1 MEKCICDVG
10 EKNIAY
16 KNFKVKMATHT
27 FRNVLPRREWERIDI
42 CDLCYQALVDA
53 SRKGES

>member
-1 MEKCICDVG
+1 MEKCICDVC

-16 KNFKVKMATHT
+16 KNFKVKIENHT
-27 FRNVLPRREWERIDI
+27 FRNGLPRREWERIDI

-53 SRKGES
+53 SRKGE